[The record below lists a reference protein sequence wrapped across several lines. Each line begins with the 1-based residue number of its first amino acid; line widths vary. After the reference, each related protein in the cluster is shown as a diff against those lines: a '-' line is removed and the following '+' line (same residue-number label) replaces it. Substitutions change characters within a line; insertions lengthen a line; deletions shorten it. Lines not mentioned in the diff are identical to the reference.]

1 MLPVSLLP
9 DLAIRFFLSEETN
22 FQMSITPL
30 NFESALI
37 QVRFRFGQMS
47 AEMLKEA
54 GSRLEFK
61 SYVGLHHGVNTAEI
75 TDMVQYIASVLL

>member
-1 MLPVSLLP
+1 M
-9 DLAIRFFLSEETN
+9 
-22 FQMSITPL
+22 
-30 NFESALI
+30 

-54 GSRLEFK
+54 GAKLEFK

-75 TDMVQYIASVLL
+75 TDVVAYIASVLS

>member
-1 MLPVSLLP
+1 MIDITCLNYEC
-9 DLAIRFFLSEETN
+9 ALS
-22 FQMSITPL
+22 
-30 NFESALI
+30 

-54 GSRLEFK
+54 GAKLDFK

-75 TDMVQYIASVLL
+75 TDVVEYIASVLS